1 MQIAAALVVT
11 LVSACALNVGY
22 LIEHSVASQ
31 LPPLSPRHPLRSARL
46 LLGRRRWLLGFGVE
60 ASGWLLYVL
69 ALALAPLSLVQ
80 ATAAGGVG
88 ILAVM
93 VSRYRRVAL
102 TWLERLGVAASV
114 FGLVLLG
121 ISLAGAHGEG
131 SNGSYLAVGVW
142 VGGSIVAGLTAA
154 RLLPPLV
161 GGGPAYGIATGVV
174 FAAGDVA
181 TKAVV
186 GGGGRLAFVVALVG
200 AYALGTM
207 LLQAGFQRGNALTTA
222 GIATLF
228 TNALPIVA
236 GETIFAEPRPAG
248 WLGIV
253 RMLSF
258 GLVVAGAVALSRHQ
272 HGAAAAVP
280 EDPARSDLLV
290 LVDDQ
295 AAAMSEVV
303 ERAERDRD
311 EPGHGNDAPQD
322 VVPELAPSRQRD
334 W

>member
-1 MQIAAALVVT
+1 VEIAAALVITV
-11 LVSACALNVGY
+11 VSACALNIGY
-22 LIEHSVASQ
+22 LIEHSVASR

-46 LLGRRRWLLGFGVE
+46 LLGQRRWLFGFGIE
-60 ASGWLLYVL
+60 ATGWLLYVV
-69 ALALAPLSLVQ
+69 ALVLAPLSLVQ

-93 VSRYRRVAL
+93 VSRYRKVPL
-102 TWLERLGVAASV
+102 TRLERFGVTLSV
-114 FGLVLLG
+114 AGLVLLG

-131 SNGSYLAVGVW
+131 SNGSYLAVGLW
-142 VGGSIVAGLTAA
+142 LGASIAAGLAAA

-174 FAAGDVA
+174 FAAGDVS
-181 TKAVV
+181 TKATV
-186 GGGGRLAFVVALVG
+186 GGGGRLGFVLPLVAC
-200 AYALGTM
+200 YSLGTM
-207 LLQAGFQRGNALTTA
+207 LLQAGFQRGNPLTTA

-236 GETIFAEPRPAG
+236 GETIFSEPRPVG

-253 RMLSF
+253 RLLSF

-280 EDPARSDLLV
+280 EGASSGGRGPA
-290 LVDDQ
+290 
-295 AAAMSEVV
+295 E
-303 ERAERDRD
+303 
-311 EPGHGNDAPQD
+311 N
-322 VVPELAPSRQRD
+322 VPRPAQR
-334 W
+334 